1 MSKNNFVTF
10 ELHTDQL
17 EPHPNNPR
25 KNLGDLTE
33 LTESIKKNGVLQ
45 NLTVVPIGTGDDEWT
60 RFRVLIGHRRL
71 AAAKAA
77 GIDTLPCRVVE
88 GLDDREQFSTMME
101 ENMQRND
108 LTIWEQAEGF
118 QMMLDLG
125 DRIETIANKTGFS
138 ESTIRHRLKIAE
150 LGEDVVRKY
159 TEDEESGFQMTLSD
173 FIRLE
178 QVESVED
185 RCKILSKSMTR
196 SGMEYELNQYLRDKM
211 IEGRKRRIA
220 AELLELGLRTAP
232 KDAQEGRFSGRWIQL
247 DSYQLQFESEP
258 QIDREILLA
267 AHKPEELFFFE
278 NWSTI
283 YVVAKNKDVE
293 RADEEREKRKTE
305 EDLMEIHEKQ
315 LEEIAEAEDARR
327 TNYIRDICEGKVLY
341 KADANT
347 AERERLITSI
357 VQLIINAD
365 LYINR
370 DKALEL
376 LSGQRS
382 WQMDREERK
391 KNRAKLDELPTE
403 LQLLCMAEGGMPK
416 LDSLVNYD
424 ASYCDNEDI
433 IDYYDLLSEYFSYNI
448 DHSSE
453 EYKMVDGTHDL
464 YMDPSSWDDDDDDWD
479 EEDDDE

>member
-1 MSKNNFVTF
+1 
-10 ELHTDQL
+10 
-17 EPHPNNPR
+17 
-25 KNLGDLTE
+25 
-33 LTESIKKNGVLQ
+33 
-45 NLTVVPIGTGDDEWT
+45 
-60 RFRVLIGHRRL
+60 
-71 AAAKAA
+71 
-77 GIDTLPCRVVE
+77 
-88 GLDDREQFSTMME
+88 
-101 ENMQRND
+101 MQRND

-125 DRIETIANKTGFS
+125 DGIVEIAKKTGFS

-211 IEGRKRRIA
+211 IEGRSRRIT
-220 AELLELGLRTAP
+220 AELIELGLRTAP
-232 KDAQEGRFSGRWIQL
+232 KDAAEGRFSGRWIQL

-258 QIDREILLA
+258 QIDRELLLA

-305 EDLMEIHEKQ
+305 EDLREIHEKQ

-327 TNYIRDICEGKVLY
+327 KNYIRDICEGKVLY

-424 ASYCDNEDI
+424 ASYCENEDI
-433 IDYYDLLSEYFSYNI
+433 IEYYDLLSEHFSYNI

-464 YMDPSSWDDDDDDWD
+464 YMDPASWGDDDDDWD